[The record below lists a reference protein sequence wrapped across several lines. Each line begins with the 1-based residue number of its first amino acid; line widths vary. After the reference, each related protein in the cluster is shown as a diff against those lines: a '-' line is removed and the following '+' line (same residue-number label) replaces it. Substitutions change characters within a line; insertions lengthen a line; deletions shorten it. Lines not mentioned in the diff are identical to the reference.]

1 MATSQMLAQDVFS
14 YLRPEQIN
22 IIHNASEVVERHARA
37 VVYTQGEKGKYLYV
51 VIDGQVALRLP
62 GSKGMS
68 ILIETLGRGAIFG
81 AGASFEPGTYTLT
94 AQCVSD
100 CKLLRIDT
108 AVWRRLMEED
118 SRMGYALQK
127 RISDLY
133 FKRYVETMRTLQ
145 GIIACIPL
153 EAE

>member
-1 MATSQMLAQDVFS
+1 
-14 YLRPEQIN
+14 
-22 IIHNASEVVERHARA
+22 
-37 VVYTQGEKGKYLYV
+37 
-51 VIDGQVALRLP
+51 
-62 GSKGMS
+62 
-68 ILIETLGRGAIFG
+68 
-81 AGASFEPGTYTLT
+81 
-94 AQCVSD
+94 
-100 CKLLRIDT
+100 
-108 AVWRRLMEED
+108 MEED